1 VSPAGGAAIDAIFKI
16 ESARLVAVLAAMVR
30 DLGVAEELAQD
41 TLLAALEHWPEE
53 GIPDK
58 PGAWLMTAG
67 KNRAL
72 DWLRRAALMRR
83 KQLEM
88 EADPDTGAR
97 AYEPDFAP
105 RLDEQLD
112 DPIGDELLRLMFT
125 ACHPLLSPEARLAL
139 TLRLLGGLST
149 AEIARACLVP
159 EATIAQRIVRA
170 KRTLSESGVAF
181 ELPPP
186 EQLAERLASVLHVV
200 YLMFNEGYAASAG
213 EDWMRPRLCEEA
225 LRLGRVLVA
234 LAPDEPEALGLLALM
249 ELQFSR
255 RRARQR
261 ADGSPVLLLEQDRSL
276 WDPLLIRRGLA
287 GLLRAESLSSLPGS
301 YRLQAA
307 IAACHAR
314 ARKAADTDW
323 ARIAGLYA
331 TLEAHTGSP
340 VVRLNRAV
348 AVGMSEGPAAGL
360 ALIEPLLADAR
371 LAQYPQLP
379 AVRGDLL
386 EKLGRRV
393 EACAAFERAAALT
406 ANQRE
411 QALMRARAAALA
423 G

>member
-1 VSPAGGAAIDAIFKI
+1 VSAAPGAAIDAIFKI

-30 DLGVAEELAQD
+30 DVGVAEELAQD
-41 TLLAALEHWPEE
+41 TLLAALEHWPAE

-83 KQLEM
+83 KQLEI
-88 EADPDTGAR
+88 EADPESGIHAH
-97 AYEPDFAP
+97 EPDFAP

-112 DPIGDELLRLMFT
+112 DPIGDELLRLIFT

-159 EATIAQRIVRA
+159 ESTVAQRIVRA
-170 KRTLSESGVAF
+170 KRTLSDSGVACD
-181 ELPPP
+181 LPPP
-186 EQLAERLASVLHVV
+186 DQLAERLASVLHVV

-234 LAPDEPEALGLLALM
+234 LAPNEPEALGLLALM

-255 RRARQR
+255 RHARQR
-261 ADGSPVLLLEQDRSL
+261 ADGSPVLLLDQDRRR

-287 GLLRAESLSSLPGS
+287 GLLRAESLTTAPGS
-301 YRLQAA
+301 YQLQAA

-314 ARKAADTDW
+314 ARRAADTDW
-323 ARIAGLYA
+323 AGISSLYA
-331 TLEAHTGSP
+331 QLEARTDSP

-360 ALIEPLLADAR
+360 ALVEPLLADAR

-379 AVRGDLL
+379 AVQGDLL
-386 EKLGRRV
+386 EKLGHRA
-393 EACAAFERAAALT
+393 EARSAFEQAAALT

-423 G
+423 D